1 MNKENA
7 VNASGKNRARFIAGK
22 VLIYVLGVM
31 LVGSAVSKVAQ
42 IPKLVENF
50 RAIGYEGSRL
60 TFIAV
65 LEAVC
70 AILFMLPRTQSLGL
84 LLVSAYLGG
93 AIAVHLGYGQPQAV
107 VPALLLAVI
116 WFATWLRHPQILWSF
131 GNSIFGVRK
140 GLEPFQRDWASREG

>member
-1 MNKENA
+1 MLQDR
-7 VNASGKNRARFIAGK
+7 NRTRFVVGT

-50 RAIGYEGSRL
+50 RAIGYAGSKL
-60 TFIAV
+60 AFIAV
-65 LEAVC
+65 LEAAC
-70 AILFMLPRTQSLGL
+70 AILLMLPRTQSLGL

-107 VPALLLAVI
+107 VPALLLALLWSAI
-116 WFATWLRHPQILWSF
+116 WLRHPHILWSF

>member
-1 MNKENA
+1 MTN
-7 VNASGKNRARFIAGK
+7 SPTKNRARFVAGK

-31 LVGSAVSKVAQ
+31 LIGSAISKLAQ

-65 LEAVC
+65 LEAAC
-70 AILFMLPRTQSLGL
+70 AVLFMLPRTQSLGL

-93 AIAVHLGYGQPQAV
+93 AIAVHVGYGQPQAV

-131 GNSIFGVRK
+131 GDSIFGARK
-140 GLEPFQRDWASREG
+140 VLQAPQRDWASREG